1 MEIRSAQFLRRKQI
15 SISAWILVQYGY
27 NHNYPSEGA
36 KTGIELILFVV
47 SISQNTNSLLTPVRF
62 SGCWTILVVGS
73 YLLLFLHPILSRT
86 PVASIGVQGVWICL
100 TWILWIVATA
110 YLNAVLPFV
119 TIYSQCS
126 LVYCGQL
133 KALFGKF
140 HALHFRNE
148 LTNEAPSH
156 FRCTNVR
163 KTLTSVCF
171 TRPGVLIFFI
181 SVFFA
186 FAMFVI
192 MWLAWQRIH
201 GK

>member
-1 MEIRSAQFLRRKQI
+1 M
-15 SISAWILVQYGY
+15 
-27 NHNYPSEGA
+27 
-36 KTGIELILFVV
+36 
-47 SISQNTNSLLTPVRF
+47 PVRF

-73 YLLLFLHPILSRT
+73 YLLLFLHPKLSKT
-86 PVASIGVQGVWICL
+86 PIASVGVQGVWICL

-119 TIYSQCS
+119 TVYSECT

-140 HALHFRNE
+140 HMLHVWDE

-156 FRCTNVR
+156 FSCANVR
-163 KTLTSVCF
+163 KAPSSACLA
-171 TRPGVLIFFI
+171 RPVVLKFLIR
-181 SVFFA
+181 VFFA

-192 MWLAWQRIH
+192 MWLAWQRVH